1 MNPIYKDTL
10 NSFRKWLQ
18 TLGFAESTV
27 YSSVGFTK
35 DFFVWLENQGI
46 KTLKQVSKTSIANYH
61 KNLQKRENKR
71 LGGGLSQN
79 TISSHINALKRLGKY
94 LQQTGKPFVEIELQ
108 LPASKEQHLNVLNQK
123 EVLKLYAACESNL
136 LGIRDKALLDIYYGC
151 GLRRNEGIAL
161 NEEDVLLNEKLV
173 HVRSGK
179 GARERYVPITESLKD
194 SLGNYMETTRKSFLT
209 NTNSRENGLLVGV
222 TGKRIS
228 GTTAINRIQQLAS
241 VARIEKRIGLHTLR
255 HSIAT
260 HLLQSGMEL
269 EDVSRFLGHSSLE
282 STQIYIHL
290 SHEI

>member
-108 LPASKEQHLNVLNQK
+108 LPASKEQHLNVLGQK
-123 EVLKLYAACESNL
+123 EVLKLYAACENNL